1 MNQLASNMSS
11 GLINIR
17 AEEYGGKPFEPIP
30 APISAGF
37 RLGSGLFTA
46 GERVITDEPEPLTPL
61 LRAGQT
67 YLPGVANVDRV
78 LRMTTG
84 ERLFEKLGLLED

>member
-1 MNQLASNMSS
+1 M
-11 GLINIR
+11 
-17 AEEYGGKPFEPIP
+17 P
-30 APISAGF
+30 APISSAY

-46 GERVITDEPEPLTPL
+46 GERAVTGEPEPLTPL

-67 YLPGVANVDRV
+67 YVPGVANVDRV